1 MNPIYKFTI
10 NRGNINQLDPNPK
23 VEGGALNIADGTI
36 VADVYF
42 NTYDYIEV
50 VGGKTYHLITE
61 NGGIY
66 GIPYVCLYDKDG
78 GYLSGRTGVGYVTID
93 DDAKY
98 VRVSIPSS
106 TDASTISF
114 CLESVN
120 TFDAYI
126 PPRVYPIYGD
136 DLVKEFEKVSDEQ
149 CFRENL
155 KGDLTFVKDDYDWIM
170 ARPFDYKFEISLF
183 ISYDGGE
190 FWSRY
195 WDGFFYKTDC
205 KFDEDDE
212 NVAVTPSSRD
222 RYSDLLAGLE
232 KEYDLIRLAPEISHI
247 KVDKRPMLQFYSGY
261 PTGHVVGC
269 YLSGMWWEQECE
281 EPDSYTTLGQQG
293 WRLIFNKV
301 IAIFSQ
307 GTGTPSVPRSMSM
320 DVPLLWPQDFIMTGG
335 GYEFA
340 CIHIGANSFDF
351 ELRDAST
358 HVALFRGHASA
369 NVPDFVVRLNAVP
382 GASATGYVDVDARL
396 FQIWCRIVCDKETA
410 TTIAIQS
417 DDLVGDM
424 RNYRFIEPL
433 AEGVTPPL
441 DDAVAYSDRMSE
453 FPTEWGLYQPDEYY
467 LPPEDGA
474 NNQFIPIIRESW
486 GAISMWIDASQI
498 PASLDENYRASF
510 VLREAYPIASV
521 ISVLLGQIAPQ
532 LHHEATI
539 QYSRF
544 LYGESDPLSFSTH
557 NIFITP
563 KSNILTANYDQPAQQ
578 GKITLRRV
586 LDMLRD
592 CYRCYWYVDESNRF
606 RIEHIEFFRRGGK
619 YATYPGPEIGIDLTT
634 ERVPRNGKPWSYS
647 TSKYVFEKPAMSAR
661 YQFGWMDDVT
671 RGFEGE
677 PIDIISGYVEKGK
690 IENVEVSSF
699 TSDVDYMLC
708 NPNACSKDGFALLSA
723 VYSDGLPLE
732 EYVLTNY
739 SALTRQLGSDGK
751 WMSNSNNH
759 ILVPVTPG
767 QRFKITANSDNA
779 AQLAWFT
786 SDAAPVVGEDAP
798 LVDGTARFTISRNT
812 TSYIT
817 APVGANYLYVF
828 RGTSST
834 PGGYLPASFVR
845 VSEAGYY
852 LPYENI
858 GGGLLQNGQMAW
870 PYLQIYYVWD
880 MPAKYYKIGNIT
892 YQASGVKRLKKQELS
907 FPLLRDAEVQKL
919 VKTEIGDGEIEKIS
933 IYLSSRNAKVT
944 LKYDTE

>member
-10 NRGNINQLDPNPK
+10 NRGNINQLDPKPK
-23 VEGGALNIADGTI
+23 VEGGALNVADGTI
-36 VADVYF
+36 VSDANF

-50 VGGKTYHLITE
+50 VGGETYHLITE

-98 VRVSIPSS
+98 VRVSIPSA

-114 CLESVN
+114 CLESVS

-155 KGDLTFVKDDYDWIM
+155 KGDLTFVKDDYEWIM

-212 NVAVTPSSRD
+212 NVVVTPSSRD

-269 YLSGMWWEQECE
+269 YLSGMWWEQECA
-281 EPDSYTTLGQQG
+281 EPDSYTTLAQQG
-293 WRLIFNKV
+293 WRLVFNKV

-320 DVPLLWPQDFIMTGG
+320 DVPLVWPLDFTMTGG
-335 GYEFA
+335 GYELV
-340 CIHIGANSFDF
+340 CTHIGTNSFDYD
-351 ELRDAST
+351 LREENT
-358 HVALFRGHASA
+358 HVALFHGHADT
-369 NVPDFVVRLNAVP
+369 NTPDFVVRLNAVS
-382 GASATGYVDVDARL
+382 GTSATGYVDVDARL

-410 TTIAIQS
+410 TTIAIPS

-441 DDAVAYSDRMSE
+441 DDAIAYSDRMSE

-486 GAISMWIDASQI
+486 GAISMWVDSSQI

-634 ERVPRNGKPWSYS
+634 ELVPRNGKPWSYS

-723 VYSDGLPLE
+723 VLKLNASDVEFEQGMLRVFVGEPFE
-732 EYVLTNY
+732 
-739 SALTRQLGSDGK
+739 SCKQSSSKQIR
-751 WMSNSNNH
+751 
-759 ILVPVTPG
+759 
-767 QRFKITANSDNA
+767 TANLIPIVNSSIFVQSFGTGLNYAIHEYDSSKCLLRSSGAKTGNNTITFLDATRYIAIVVLRADNTDISPDIVST
-779 AQLAWFT
+779 FT
-786 SDAAPVVGEDAP
+786 N
-798 LVDGTARFTISRNT
+798 TISG
-812 TSYIT
+812 IG
-817 APVGANYLYVF
+817 P
-828 RGTSST
+828 
-834 PGGYLPASFVR
+834 FV
-845 VSEAGYY
+845 

-858 GGGLLQNGQMAW
+858 GGGLLQNGQVAW

-880 MPAKYYKIGNIT
+880 MPAKYYKIGNVT